1 MKYRLK
7 IKQKTEKVKN
17 QKRRV
22 ADCSMQPKYTDEE
35 VAKLVDYDYGHL
47 LDMIYYKLDSMRNFF
62 LSKQTHTVNAKQKA
76 KQMLVAMNLIDIING
91 RSVYFE
97 DEENAPYLNTRNYK
111 RFDDEYYTY
120 YSLRKEKA
128 WHLLFLYLECRM
140 KHWWD

>member
-22 ADCSMQPKYTDEE
+22 ADCSIKPIYTDEE
-35 VAKLVDYDYGHL
+35 VAKLVDYDYGYL

-62 LSKQTHTVNAKQKA
+62 LSKQTYGANAKQYA

-91 RSVYFE
+91 RNVHLDDDE
-97 DEENAPYLNTRNYK
+97 DAPYVNNRNYK
-111 RFDDEYYTY
+111 RFEKEYYSD

-140 KHWWD
+140 KNWWD

>member
-7 IKQKTEKVKN
+7 VKQKTEKVKN

-22 ADCSMQPKYTDEE
+22 TDCSIRPTYTAEE
-35 VAKLVDYDYGHL
+35 VANLTDYDYGHL

-62 LSKQTHTVNAKQKA
+62 LSKQTYGAYAKKYA

-91 RSVYFE
+91 RNVHLDDDE
-97 DEENAPYLNTRNYK
+97 DAPYVNSRNYK
-111 RFDDEYYTY
+111 RFEKEYYSD

-140 KHWWD
+140 KSWWD

>member
-7 IKQKTEKVKN
+7 VKQKTEKVKN

-22 ADCSMQPKYTDEE
+22 ADCSIKPIYTDEE

-62 LSKQTHTVNAKQKA
+62 LSKQTYGANAKQKA

-91 RSVYFE
+91 RNVHLDDDE
-97 DEENAPYLNTRNYK
+97 DAPYVNNRNYK
-111 RFDDEYYTY
+111 RFEKEYYSD

-140 KHWWD
+140 KAWWD

>member
-7 IKQKTEKVKN
+7 VKQKTEKVKN

-22 ADCSMQPKYTDEE
+22 ADCSIKPIYTVEE
-35 VAKLVDYDYGHL
+35 VAKLVDYDYGYL

-91 RSVYFE
+91 RNLYF
-97 DEENAPYLNTRNYK
+97 DNEENAPYVNTRNYR
-111 RFDDEYYTY
+111 RFEKQYYSD

-128 WHLLFLYLECRM
+128 WHLLFLYLEYRM
-140 KHWWD
+140 KNWWD